1 MSQLKFI
8 ETIAPY
14 AQQLRKEG
22 SRIFPS
28 IRIAQS
34 ALETGWKIPSWN
46 NLGGYKVGSGKP
58 NQYWKGKVVN
68 KGTWEVYDGQR
79 VDIVAAFRAYDSIG
93 DFFRDQ
99 DLLFNISRYQRV
111 REAKNPEQQAQ
122 MLSACGYATD
132 PQYASKLISIINTY
146 GLKKYDVLE
155 DDKMEKANEPS
166 SFAKPAWDWA
176 VRCNLIDGT
185 RPRDT
190 LTREELAV
198 ILLRFE
204 KMNRAVL

>member
-1 MSQLKFI
+1 MSQSKFI

-93 DFFRDQ
+93 DYFRDQ

-111 REAKNPEQQAQ
+111 REAQTPEQQAQ

-146 GLKKYDVLE
+146 GLKKYDELRE
-155 DDKMEKANEPS
+155 EKAVDKNEPS
-166 SFAKPAWDWA
+166 AWAKEAWEWGTKCKL
-176 VRCNLIDGT
+176 VDGT
-185 RPRDT
+185 RPKDN
-190 LTREELAV
+190 LTREELVAT
-198 ILLRFE
+198 LLRFE
-204 KMNRAVL
+204 KMNRLTL